1 VIHFEWP
8 WLALLAPL
16 PWLINRLLPPLRLP
30 QRGALLLPFA
40 ATLQQGGET
49 AISGSRLP
57 RWGMML
63 CWLLT
68 IVATARPQWLG
79 EAITLPQSGR
89 NLMLAVDL
97 SGSMEQADLGVPNM
111 TRLEVVKSVAGDF
124 IQRRNGDRIAL
135 ILFGSQAYLQTPFT
149 LDRSTVQT
157 LLQEAVIGI
166 AGRETA
172 IGDAIGM
179 ALKTVEGRSGEQVLI
194 LLTDGANSAGVV
206 DPLKA
211 AELAA
216 RRGVRIHT
224 IGIGGRPQAARSL
237 LGIRMVNP
245 AAALDEP
252 TLKAIAEQTG
262 GHYFRAE
269 DHAALQQIYREIDQ
283 LEPVEEG
290 EQRVRPSQEL
300 YPWPLGTVVVLTL
313 LFAALPQRYREGR
326 WLH

>member
-1 VIHFEWP
+1 MIHFEWP

-16 PWLINRLLPPLRLP
+16 PWLLYRLLPPAQQP
-30 QRGALLLPFA
+30 AQGALFLPFA
-40 ATLQQGGET
+40 ATLQQQSPT
-49 AISGSRLP
+49 TSTTTVR
-57 RWGMML
+57 RWGMLL
-63 CWLLT
+63 CWLLL
-68 IVATARPQWLG
+68 VAATTRPQWLG
-79 EAITLPQSGR
+79 EAVTLPESGR

-97 SGSMEQADLGVPNM
+97 SGSMEQADLGNRRL
-111 TRLEVVKSVAGDF
+111 TRLDVVKTVAGDF
-124 IQRRNGDRIAL
+124 IQRRSGDRIAL

-149 LDRSTVQT
+149 LDRTTVQT

-179 ALKTVEGRSGEQVLI
+179 ALKNIEGRSGEQVLI

-206 DPLKA
+206 DPIKA
-211 AELAA
+211 AALAA
-216 RRGVRIHT
+216 QRGLRIHT
-224 IGIGGRPQAARSL
+224 IGIGGRPQAVRGL
-237 LGIRMVNP
+237 LGIQLVNP

-269 DHAALQQIYREIDQ
+269 DRAALEEIYREIDQ

-290 EQRVRPSQEL
+290 EQLIRPSEEL
-300 YPWPLGTVVVLTL
+300 YPWPLGAVVLLTL
-313 LFAALPQRYREGR
+313 LFAALPYRYRGT
-326 WLH
+326 HG